1 MKSIAAHNA
10 KTTAREV
17 GGGES
22 TTVPLDNCPSLML
35 FECAHCG
42 HLVTREPVR
51 DDLEVRHVGT
61 EHARAWCSLECRE
74 SDAEAYWLGRWSWG
88 PTSTRRRTCTT
99 TRTNPCATP
108 AAATA
113 SSASTPD
120 APDSKHSRA
129 PTASCGG
136 SQNDGPAP

>member
-51 DDLEVRHVGT
+51 DDLEVRYVGA

-74 SDAEAYWLGRWSWG
+74 SDAEAYWLGRWSW
-88 PTSTRRRTCTT
+88 
-99 TRTNPCATP
+99 
-108 AAATA
+108 
-113 SSASTPD
+113 
-120 APDSKHSRA
+120 
-129 PTASCGG
+129 
-136 SQNDGPAP
+136 